1 MTSKLM
7 SLGMFVFSIPTLA
20 YDELQRRSSWRVARN
35 SVVGAKDALQF
46 LGADLDTISLSGS
59 APAEISKGRASI
71 DQLREMAAEGEA
83 WPLVDGSGI
92 VWGAYIITGIDE
104 RQSRFT
110 PDGTARMIDFA
121 IDLLEAGAPGTGSAY
136 STGASG

>member
-35 SVVGAKDALQF
+35 AVVGAKDALQF
-46 LGADLDTISLSGS
+46 LGADLDTVSLSGS

-71 DQLREMAAEGEA
+71 DQLREMAAQGEA
-83 WPLVDGSGI
+83 WPLVDGSGN

-104 RQSRFT
+104 RQSHFM

-121 IDLLEAGAPGTGSAY
+121 IDLLEAGDAGAGSSYTA
-136 STGASG
+136 GGVG